1 MRDERTKLLTF
12 VNTWIDGVPS
22 NLDKSLAKMED
33 ELEQGEEQR
42 RERGKHREWARA
54 GLRVYIGTNLV
65 PVGKTNRDKRS
76 TSSPGL

>member
-33 ELEQGEEQR
+33 ELESKGKNRGEKEKN
-42 RERGKHREWARA
+42 REN
-54 GLRVYIGTNLV
+54 GL
-65 PVGKTNRDKRS
+65 
-76 TSSPGL
+76 GLDEGFI

>member
-33 ELEQGEEQR
+33 ELEQGEEQK
-42 RERGKHREWARA
+42 RERGKQREWARA
-54 GLRVYIGTNLV
+54 GRRVYIGTSLV
-65 PVGKTNRDKRS
+65 PVGYTNWD
-76 TSSPGL
+76 